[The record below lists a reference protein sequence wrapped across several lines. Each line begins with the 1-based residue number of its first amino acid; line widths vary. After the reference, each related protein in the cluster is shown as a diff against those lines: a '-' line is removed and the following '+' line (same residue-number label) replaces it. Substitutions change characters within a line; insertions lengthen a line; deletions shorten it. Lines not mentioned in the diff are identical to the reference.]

1 MLRSTR
7 VQRVASYVLVISL
20 FLLIPSVSAETI
32 SIEFGCTLNNAI
44 RSALAD
50 TSVGGCR
57 AGDPGRDIIY
67 VVDTVQIVE
76 DPVEITQDMGFVG
89 DRFTSTL
96 DGQGKF
102 SFFRIG
108 AGVMV
113 NLQDFFMSNGYGT
126 EFLGQIRVEEG
137 GRVHL
142 NTANIINCKGVKE
155 IVAASV
161 DDVGIGL
168 ASSVCGKEPP
178 FNPHPPVLVPP
189 ENDPNPP
196 AEKPDRPRSKAK
208 KSRKKVTAATT
219 ATPPP
224 RVHTCEH
231 LPENIVVYATA
242 GLRSGV
248 QCQEINERGVGIQS
262 VIDQGILLAVD
273 VWGYVDPGAQV
284 CFRGSGSLIFL
295 DAANAPRQA
304 SKMAS
309 VSSENWTCGTIHR
322 AGSLVLVQSAQDA
335 HSATPAVVAL
345 TSCQVRA
352 LEALNFRNAPAGSI
366 IYGLVPKGATLN
378 ANARNA
384 DWFQVNRAGLD
395 GWISAD
401 FVDATGNC
409 QLVST

>member
-1 MLRSTR
+1 M
-7 VQRVASYVLVISL
+7 
-20 FLLIPSVSAETI
+20 
-32 SIEFGCTLNNAI
+32 
-44 RSALAD
+44 
-50 TSVGGCR
+50 GGY
-57 AGDPGRDIIY
+57 I
-67 VVDTVQIVE
+67 
-76 DPVEITQDMGFVG
+76 
-89 DRFTSTL
+89 
-96 DGQGKF
+96 
-102 SFFRIG
+102 
-108 AGVMV
+108 
-113 NLQDFFMSNGYGT
+113 
-126 EFLGQIRVEEG
+126 
-137 GRVHL
+137 L

-161 DDVGIGL
+161 DDVAIGH

-196 AEKPDRPRSKAK
+196 AEKPDRPRSKAN

-219 ATPPP
+219 VTPPP

-248 QCQEINERGVGIQS
+248 QCQEIDERGVGIQS

-366 IYGLVPKGATLN
+366 IYGCGAEGCIPQSKCPK
-378 ANARNA
+378 
-384 DWFQVNRAGLD
+384 
-395 GWISAD
+395 
-401 FVDATGNC
+401 C
-409 QLVST
+409 